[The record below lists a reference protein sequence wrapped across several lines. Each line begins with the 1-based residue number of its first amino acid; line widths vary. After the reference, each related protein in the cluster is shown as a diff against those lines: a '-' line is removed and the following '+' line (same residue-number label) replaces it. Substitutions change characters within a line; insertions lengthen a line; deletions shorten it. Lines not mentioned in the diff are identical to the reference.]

1 MKAPGCNDASRTAP
15 TNAARRTIAANWIR
29 SDLETRRTTSASAR
43 TTRQAR
49 RYAAQL
55 AAPASPPA
63 QGPRPGRL
71 GGSSRS
77 ARLSGPAP
85 GATGRDD
92 IPSSSGPMPASAST
106 SPTSGCRV
114 AFGTRP
120 PFSNRRRPSPIEAS
134 TRPGSRTAIT
144 GASLHQS
151 DHNATMVSVMRPPIA
166 SSARLFAPCRVR
178 PHIALSFMSRLL
190 IVQMPSAAT
199 PLAPRA
205 VKAPGLAHSKR
216 PGCAVEGELSRQV
229 LPSASDFPAS
239 QSIREVHVLAED
251 GRANR
256 GVFAPA
262 A

>member
-29 SDLETRRTTSASAR
+29 SDLRDSPNHFRQRADHAASQKIRRATCSPRFASGAGTSTR
-43 TTRQAR
+43 
-49 RYAAQL
+49 
-55 AAPASPPA
+55 
-63 QGPRPGRL
+63 
-71 GGSSRS
+71 SSRRLS
-77 ARLSGPAP
+77 TARLRRSCARSHC
-85 GATGRDD
+85 RDD

-106 SPTSGCRV
+106 QLDQRLSGGVRYPTSLLEPAPPFPDRSQHAPGISYGDHRRESAPERSQRHHGV
-114 AFGTRP
+114 GDAPADSLLSQTLRSLSGSPSHRAVFHEPAAHRPNAFG
-120 PFSNRRRPSPIEAS
+120 
-134 TRPGSRTAIT
+134 G
-144 GASLHQS
+144 L
-151 DHNATMVSVMRPPIA
+151 
-166 SSARLFAPCRVR
+166 
-178 PHIALSFMSRLL
+178 
-190 IVQMPSAAT
+190 AT

-216 PGCAVEGELSRQV
+216 PGCAVQGELSRQA

-239 QSIREVHVLAED
+239 QSIREVHVRLD

>member
-29 SDLETRRTTSASAR
+29 SDLRDSPNHFRQRADHAASQKIRRATCSPRFASGAGTSTR
-43 TTRQAR
+43 
-49 RYAAQL
+49 
-55 AAPASPPA
+55 
-63 QGPRPGRL
+63 
-71 GGSSRS
+71 SSRRLS
-77 ARLSGPAP
+77 TARLRRSCARSHC
-85 GATGRDD
+85 RDD

-106 SPTSGCRV
+106 SSTSGCRV

-190 IVQMPSAAT
+190 IVQMPSADSRR
-199 PLAPRA
+199 LLL
-205 VKAPGLAHSKR
+205 PGR
-216 PGCAVEGELSRQV
+216 
-229 LPSASDFPAS
+229 
-239 QSIREVHVLAED
+239 
-251 GRANR
+251 
-256 GVFAPA
+256 
-262 A
+262 